1 MAPSGPGGST
11 DVPVERRA
19 HLWRADAARIVPLA
33 WPVFAGQVAMV
44 LFATVD
50 TFLVARHSALDLA
63 ALAVGA
69 AAYITVF
76 IGLMGVVLA
85 CGPIVGQLYGAQRH
99 EAAGE
104 QLHQAVWLAL
114 ALSVLGCTVLVF
126 PQPFIALSKAS
137 PEVEAKLRG
146 HLLALAFA
154 LPAGL
159 LFAAYRGFNIA
170 VSQPKMVMALQLGAL
185 AIKTPLA
192 ALFVFGAGPVPAL
205 GVVGCGVSTALAM
218 WCTVAIA
225 WWVMRRNAFYAPFA
239 IFGRGL
245 QPPHWPAL
253 AAQLRLGVPMGGSVL
268 IEVTGFA
275 SMAFFISR
283 FGTTPVAGHQIAA
296 NLVSLLFM
304 VPMALGNA
312 TSTLAAQHVGAL
324 KRADA
329 RRIAWHGIELAAL
342 VALALG
348 TAVFFAR
355 EGVVRLYT
363 HDEVIVAAALPLL
376 AWVALFHFVDAM
388 QIVGAFVLRA
398 WRIATVP
405 LVIYA
410 TSIWGLGVGG
420 GYAVAFNLPG
430 WVPEVLHGAR
440 GFWVMATVGLGAA
453 AAGLVLFLAWVL
465 RRQRRDE
472 QRAAVMAPAG

>member
-1 MAPSGPGGST
+1 VRSGRG
-11 DVPVERRA
+11 
-19 HLWRADAARIVPLA
+19 LWRADAARILPLA
-33 WPVFAGQVAMV
+33 WPVLAGQVAMV

-50 TFLVARHSALDLA
+50 TLLVARYSATDLA

-85 CGPIVGQLYGAQRH
+85 VAPIVGQLYGAGRH

-104 QLHQAVWLAL
+104 QVHQAVWLAL
-114 ALSVLGCTVLVF
+114 ALSLVGCTLLAF
-126 PQPFIALSKAS
+126 PQPFIALSRAS

-146 HLLALAFA
+146 HLLALACA

-159 LFAAYRGFNIA
+159 LFAAYRGFNNA
-170 VSQPKMVMALQLGAL
+170 VSKPKAVMALQVGAL
-185 AIKTPLA
+185 ALKVPLA

-218 WCTVAIA
+218 WCVVLIA
-225 WWVMRRNAFYAPFA
+225 WQVMRRGAFYAPFRL
-239 IFGRGL
+239 FGRGL
-245 QPPHWPAL
+245 RPPDRSAL

-283 FGTTPVAGHQIAA
+283 FGATPVAGHQIAA

-312 TSTLAAQHVGAL
+312 TSVLAAQSIGAAQQ
-324 KRADA
+324 ADA
-329 RRIAWHGIELAAL
+329 RRVAWHGIELTAL
-342 VALALG
+342 VALVLG
-348 TAVFFAR
+348 TAIFFTR

-388 QIVGAFVLRA
+388 QIAAAFTLRA

-405 LVIYA
+405 LLIYA
-410 TSIWGLGVGG
+410 LSVWGIGVAG
-420 GYAVAFNLPG
+420 GYTIAFDLPG
-430 WVPEVLHGAR
+430 NVPAWLHGAR
-440 GFWVMATVGLGAA
+440 GFWIACTAGLAA
-453 AAGLVLFLAWVL
+453 AATGLVLFLAWVL
-465 RRQRRDE
+465 RQQRRNE
-472 QRAAVMAPAG
+472 RA

>member
-1 MAPSGPGGST
+1 VRSGRG
-11 DVPVERRA
+11 
-19 HLWRADAARIVPLA
+19 LWRADAARILPLA
-33 WPVFAGQVAMV
+33 WPVLAGQVAMV

-50 TFLVARHSALDLA
+50 TLLVARYSATDLA

-85 CGPIVGQLYGAQRH
+85 VAPIVGQLYGAGRH

-114 ALSVLGCTVLVF
+114 ALSLVGCTLLAF
-126 PQPFIALSKAS
+126 PQPFIALSRAS

-146 HLLALAFA
+146 HLLALACA

-159 LFAAYRGFNIA
+159 LFAAYRGFNNA
-170 VSQPKMVMALQLGAL
+170 VSKPKAVMASQVGAL
-185 AIKTPLA
+185 ALKVPLA

-218 WCTVAIA
+218 WCVVLIA
-225 WWVMRRNAFYAPFA
+225 WQVMRRGAFYAPFRL
-239 IFGRGL
+239 FGRGL
-245 QPPHWPAL
+245 RPPDRSAL

-283 FGTTPVAGHQIAA
+283 FGATPVAGHQIAA

-312 TSTLAAQHVGAL
+312 TSVLAAQSIGAAQQ
-324 KRADA
+324 ADA
-329 RRIAWHGIELAAL
+329 RRVAWHGIELTAL
-342 VALALG
+342 VALVLG
-348 TAVFFAR
+348 TAIFFTR

-388 QIVGAFVLRA
+388 QIAAAFTLRA

-405 LVIYA
+405 LLIYA
-410 TSIWGLGVGG
+410 LSVWGIGVAG
-420 GYAVAFNLPG
+420 GYTIAFDLPG
-430 WVPEVLHGAR
+430 NVPAWLHGAR
-440 GFWVMATVGLGAA
+440 GFWIACTAGLAA
-453 AAGLVLFLAWVL
+453 AATGLVLFLAWVL
-465 RRQRRDE
+465 RQQRRNE
-472 QRAAVMAPAG
+472 RA

>member
-1 MAPSGPGGST
+1 MSSGRG
-11 DVPVERRA
+11 
-19 HLWRADAARIVPLA
+19 LWRADAARIVPLA
-33 WPVFAGQVAMV
+33 WPVFMGQVAMV

-50 TFLVARHSALDLA
+50 TFLVARYSAIDLA
-63 ALAVGA
+63 ALAVGT

-85 CGPIVGQLYGAQRH
+85 CGPIVGQLYGARRLP
-99 EAAGE
+99 AAGE

-114 ALSVLGCTVLVF
+114 GLSVLGCTVLAF
-126 PQPFIALSKAS
+126 PQPFIALSQAS
-137 PEVEAKLRG
+137 PEVASKLRG
-146 HLLALAFA
+146 HLLALACA

-170 VSQPKMVMALQLGAL
+170 VSRPRAVMVLQLGAL
-185 AIKTPLA
+185 AIKVPLA
-192 ALFVFGAGPVPAL
+192 ALFVYGAGPVPAL
-205 GVVGCGVSTALAM
+205 GVVGCGVSTAIAM
-218 WCTVAIA
+218 WCVVLIA
-225 WWVMRRNAFYAPFA
+225 WQVMRRGDFYAPFA
-239 IFGRGL
+239 IFGHGL
-245 QPPHWPAL
+245 KPPNWPAL
-253 AAQLRLGVPMGGSVL
+253 AAQLKLGVPMGGSVL

-283 FGTTPVAGHQIAA
+283 FGATPVAGHQIAA

-312 TSTLAAQHVGAL
+312 TSTLAAQSIGAGAL
-324 KRADA
+324 ADA
-329 RRIAWHGIELAAL
+329 RRVAWHGIELAAL

-348 TAVFFAR
+348 TAIFFTR

-388 QIVGAFVLRA
+388 QIAAAFTLRA

-410 TSIWGLGVGG
+410 TSIWGLGLGG
-420 GYAVAFNLPG
+420 GWFVAFNVPG
-430 WVPEVLHGAR
+430 WVPASLHGAR
-440 GFWVMATVGLGAA
+440 GFWVMSTLGLGAA

-465 RRQRRDE
+465 HRQRRDE
-472 QRAAVMAPAG
+472 HATATAAAG